1 MEKKKK
7 RKPTRINLKEINSNI
22 NYYSRMYY
30 HIINILLK
38 ILDLTKKHKK

>member
-1 MEKKKK
+1 MEKKK
-7 RKPTRINLKEINSNI
+7 RKKKKSTHINLKEINSNI
-22 NYYSRMYY
+22 THYSRM